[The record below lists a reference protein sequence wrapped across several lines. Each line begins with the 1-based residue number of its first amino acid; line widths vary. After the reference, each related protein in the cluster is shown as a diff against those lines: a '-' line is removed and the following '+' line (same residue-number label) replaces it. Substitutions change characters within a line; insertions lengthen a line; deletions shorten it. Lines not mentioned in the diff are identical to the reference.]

1 MNQLNNNKG
10 FTLVEL
16 MLAMGFLSALMII
29 IAMTVVQIGNIYNKG
44 ITLKEVNLVG
54 KALSTELQHSI
65 IEVASFEL
73 SASAKTYV
81 IQKNGA
87 GNAIGGR
94 LCTGK
99 YTYIWNYGTEI
110 QDKVNSNLVNRYKS
124 PVPPDVNPIHLIKI
138 LDANKSYCV
147 PVSFGVYDDIPLAN
161 ASELIVSDKSQL
173 DLAILS
179 FSVTSNSATAYDS
192 ITGERLYNI
201 RFTLGTNKKEARVTD
216 PATGIISCKP
226 PGAFNS
232 DFNFCSVNDFDIVAR
247 AGNKIK

>member
-1 MNQLNNNKG
+1 MNRQNNTKG

-54 KALSTELQHSI
+54 KSLSTELQHSI
-65 IEVASFEL
+65 IEVASFDL
-73 SASAKTYV
+73 STKSYIV
-81 IQKNGA
+81 QKDVS

-99 YTYIWNYGTEI
+99 YTYVWNYGTNIE
-110 QDKVNSNLVNRYKS
+110 DNNFVNKYAA
-124 PVPPDVNPIHLIKI
+124 PVPATTSPIHLIKI
-138 LDANKSYCV
+138 LDANKSYCA
-147 PVSFGVYDDIPLAN
+147 PVSFGVYSDIPLTS

-173 DLAILS
+173 DLAILGLS
-179 FSVTSNSATAYDS
+179 ITSNSATAYDS
-192 ITGERLYNI
+192 TTGERLYNI
-201 RFTLGTNKKEARVTD
+201 RFTLGTNKKAARITD
-216 PATGIISCKP
+216 LTTGIISCRP
-226 PGAFNS
+226 PSDFNS

>member
-1 MNQLNNNKG
+1 MNQQNSNKG

-54 KALSTELQHSI
+54 KAISTELQHSI
-65 IEVASFEL
+65 IEVASFDL
-73 SASAKTYV
+73 SAKSYIV
-81 IQKNGA
+81 QKDVT

-99 YTYIWNYGTEI
+99 YTYIWNNGTNIE
-110 QDKVNSNLVNRYKS
+110 DNNFVNKYVA
-124 PVPPDVNPIHLIKI
+124 PVPATSSPIHLIKI

-147 PVSFGVYDDIPLAN
+147 PVSFGVYSDIPLAN
-161 ASELIVSDKSQL
+161 ASELIVSDKTQL
-173 DLAILS
+173 DLAILG
-179 FSVTSNSATAYDS
+179 FSVNSNSSAYDS

-201 RFTLGTNKKEARVTD
+201 RFTLGTNKKAARITD
-216 PATGIISCKP
+216 PTTHIISCRP
-226 PGAFNS
+226 PSDFNS